1 MSRIDL
7 AQFLIKESTGLE
19 VSDFINGFKKLPANA
34 KNKLITDE
42 NISDALRILNTSK
55 NKFDNVLKIYNDPDQ
70 RLNRMAIKQ
79 FYSDNTGLKNYT
91 DNLINIFSTAKE
103 NIGKGGRAATAELS
117 DQDLSIF
124 AQMYNTN
131 NPFLMRQI
139 KSQIGEDNF
148 TNLQRRSKTLIKPE
162 SKDFYTNVAKTTPSS
177 PEAVQ
182 LFDIS
187 VSRAANLL
195 KRYKELIPDTSGS
208 ELRQGTYNFGHIDTI
223 KLFETDEVLK
233 AYLNAPSLQARTN
246 KKGAQD
252 IIKRRKNKIL
262 KVLKQEGV
270 LDELGLGSIDLTSGP
285 PKVSLSDDPRVKKFM
300 LEQAQEG
307 NPNLIG
313 SNMVNI
319 LEPDQIN
326 YFNQVLQSVRKNIYD
341 RGLNTVPLMRQ
352 INKTTDNHATRS
364 TDILRSTFN
373 RYMRFALMEGK
384 SVDQAFDGFK
394 KQVEDPDFLD
404 KAVPIFYN
412 TERLRD
418 KIKFNFSKYGID
430 FPQVSLSH
438 QERVIDHIDKSFKAN
453 NIFTGFRKLNAKEQA
468 LQSKITALKS
478 KIQQR
483 GGSKLVQSDANVRRL
498 NNELK
503 DLEYEL
509 ESGGYYERVP
519 EDFDKQMD
527 QAITDISTGGSFLF
541 QDGGFASIED
551 VLDY

>member
-1 MSRIDL
+1 
-7 AQFLIKESTGLE
+7 
-19 VSDFINGFKKLPANA
+19 
-34 KNKLITDE
+34 
-42 NISDALRILNTSK
+42 
-55 NKFDNVLKIYNDPDQ
+55 
-70 RLNRMAIKQ
+70 
-79 FYSDNTGLKNYT
+79 
-91 DNLINIFSTAKE
+91 
-103 NIGKGGRAATAELS
+103 
-117 DQDLSIF
+117 
-124 AQMYNTN
+124 
-131 NPFLMRQI
+131 
-139 KSQIGEDNF
+139 
-148 TNLQRRSKTLIKPE
+148 
-162 SKDFYTNVAKTTPSS
+162 
-177 PEAVQ
+177 
-182 LFDIS
+182 
-187 VSRAANLL
+187 
-195 KRYKELIPDTSGS
+195 
-208 ELRQGTYNFGHIDTI
+208 
-223 KLFETDEVLK
+223 
-233 AYLNAPSLQARTN
+233 
-246 KKGAQD
+246 
-252 IIKRRKNKIL
+252 
-262 KVLKQEGV
+262 
-270 LDELGLGSIDLTSGP
+270 
-285 PKVSLSDDPRVKKFM
+285 
-300 LEQAQEG
+300 
-307 NPNLIG
+307 
-313 SNMVNI
+313 
-319 LEPDQIN
+319 
-326 YFNQVLQSVRKNIYD
+326 
-341 RGLNTVPLMRQ
+341 
-352 INKTTDNHATRS
+352 
-364 TDILRSTFN
+364 
-373 RYMRFALMEGK
+373 MEGK

-483 GGSKLVQSDANVRRL
+483 GGSKLVQSDANVWRL

>member
-103 NIGKGGRAATAELS
+103 NIGKGGRAATAEIS
-117 DQDLSIF
+117 DQDLRIF

-148 TNLQRRSKTLIKPE
+148 TNLARRSKNLIKPE

-177 PEAVQ
+177 PEVVQ

-208 ELRQGTYNFGHIDTI
+208 ELRQGKYNFGYIDTI

-233 AYLNAPSLQARTN
+233 AYLNAPSFQARTN
-246 KKGAQD
+246 KKGAQT
-252 IIKRRKNKIL
+252 IIKRRKNNIL

-270 LDELGLGSIDLTSGP
+270 LDELGLGSIDLRSGP
-285 PKVSLSDDPRVKKFM
+285 PKVSLSDDPRVKKFL

-319 LEPDQIN
+319 LEPNQIN
-326 YFNQVLQSVRKNIYD
+326 YFNQVLESVRKNIYD

-352 INKTTDNHATRS
+352 INKTAKNHATRS

-373 RYMRFALMEGK
+373 RYMRFAIMEGK